1 MKQYKY
7 ISYIFAKSDCFLL
20 MYFVL
25 LKFFYSI
32 TTKII
37 TKPTYY

>member
-25 LKFFYSI
+25 LKFILFY
-32 TTKII
+32 
-37 TKPTYY
+37 YY